1 MPFFRRSNLKDQHLS
16 QDIRPDSVPALPGHP
31 AQGLIAHGGEDRLT
45 HVPLQRAG
53 LHQIAEFG
61 NDDFF
66 GDFFSP
72 MPSLLGR
79 MNRMLESP
87 FDDFF
92 DAMPAIGAAPVQEVK
107 EEKKDDLMSHEEQS
121 RFSYLRQLN
130 ALKQKK
136 AIHEE
141 NFERAAQLRDEIHK
155 LEEAHKEAKES
166 GKDSKESA

>member
-1 MPFFRRSNLKDQHLS
+1 MP
-16 QDIRPDSVPALPGHP
+16 
-31 AQGLIAHGGEDRLT
+31 T
-45 HVPLQRAG
+45 AG
-53 LHQIAEFG
+53 LKLRAINAEYIRRL
-61 NDDFF
+61 
-66 GDFFSP
+66 SP
-72 MPSLLGR
+72 EEFQKKAEPWIDQAVHSPIDKKLLCANLQPRCEVLGEIPEQ
-79 MNRMLESP
+79 L
-87 FDDFF
+87 DFF

-130 ALKQKK
+130 ALKLEQKK

-166 GKDSKESA
+166 HKDGKESA

>member
-1 MPFFRRSNLKDQHLS
+1 MLSWYHLGS
-16 QDIRPDSVPALPGHP
+16 PGLCRQSLARWHINNVPARRGNGRTRRRLEKKTPLRLRGSETIFHSARPARFHPPGFLSG
-31 AQGLIAHGGEDRLT
+31 ADG
-45 HVPLQRAG
+45 V
-53 LHQIAEFG
+53 
-61 NDDFF
+61 
-66 GDFFSP
+66 
-72 MPSLLGR
+72 
-79 MNRMLESP
+79 NRMLESP

-130 ALKQKK
+130 ALKLEQKK

-166 GKDSKESA
+166 HKDGKESA

>member
-1 MPFFRRSNLKDQHLS
+1 MKSALYIAAASTEEQKNTISARPARKSWGIPRSSLTGG
-16 QDIRPDSVPALPGHP
+16 RPLRDSF
-31 AQGLIAHGGEDRLT
+31 
-45 HVPLQRAG
+45 
-53 LHQIAEFG
+53 FG

-130 ALKQKK
+130 ALKLEQKK

-166 GKDSKESA
+166 HKDGKESA

>member
-1 MPFFRRSNLKDQHLS
+1 MKCENCGKNEVSFVYRSSINGRTEEHHLCQACAEKLGYTQKLFARRPSMM
-16 QDIRPDSVPALPGHP
+16 DSF
-31 AQGLIAHGGEDRLT
+31 
-45 HVPLQRAG
+45 
-53 LHQIAEFG
+53 FG

-92 DAMPAIGAAPVQEVK
+92 DTMPAIGAAPVQEVQ

-130 ALKQKK
+130 ALKLEQKK

-155 LEEAHKEAKES
+155 LEEDHKAAKEPK
-166 GKDSKESA
+166 KDSKESA